1 MSGSAP
7 IIAGTRF
14 VLKHHFDGMPKNEDF
29 DLVKDDLPQLKDGEI
44 LIDAL
49 FLSVDPY
56 MRPYVSR
63 YTPPFTMIGT
73 GVYKVRETRD
83 SGYPKGA
90 IVVANVG
97 WVKTGMFFYFHI
109 IVAQKCLFRK

>member
-14 VLKHHFDGMPKNEDF
+14 VLKHHFVGMPKNEDF
-29 DLVKDDLPQLKDGEI
+29 DLVEDNLPPLGDGHI
-44 LIDAL
+44 LIEAL

-56 MRPYVSR
+56 MRPYVMGMS
-63 YTPPFTMIGT
+63 PPFTMIGT
-73 GVYKVRETRD
+73 GVYKVKESKD
-83 SGYPKGA
+83 SDFPEGS

-97 WVKTGMFFYFHI
+97 WVKTGTYSN
-109 IVAQKCLFRK
+109 